1 MLGLVLYIILSI
13 VMSTV
18 CTIATC
24 KATNLSELSELSLCS
39 KICFALYFAVA
50 NLIAWPM
57 YCIFTASATL
67 HGEGNL

>member
-13 VMSTV
+13 IMSTV
-18 CTIATC
+18 WTITTY
-24 KATNLSELSELSLCS
+24 KATDLSMFGLCS

-50 NLIAWPM
+50 NLIAWPI
-57 YCIFTASATL
+57 YCILAASTAL

>member
-13 VMSTV
+13 VMSTGW
-18 CTIATC
+18 TIATC
-24 KATNLSELSELSLCS
+24 KETDLSELGLCS

-57 YCIFTASATL
+57 YCIFAASVIL
-67 HGEGNL
+67 HDEW

>member
-13 VMSTV
+13 VISTA
-18 CTIATC
+18 CTIVTC
-24 KATNLSELSELSLCS
+24 KETDLSELGLCS

-57 YCIFTASATL
+57 YCIFAASVIL
-67 HGEGNL
+67 HDEW

>member
-1 MLGLVLYIILSI
+1 MLGLILYIILSI

-18 CTIATC
+18 WTVATCIATD
-24 KATNLSELSELSLCS
+24 LSKLGLCS

-50 NLIAWPM
+50 NLIAWPI
-57 YCIFTASATL
+57 YCILAASTAL

>member
-13 VMSTV
+13 VISTA
-18 CTIATC
+18 CTIAIC
-24 KATNLSELSELSLCS
+24 KETDLSELGLCS

-57 YCIFTASATL
+57 YCIFAASVIL
-67 HGEGNL
+67 HDEW

>member
-1 MLGLVLYIILSI
+1 MLGFVLYIILSI

-18 CTIATC
+18 CTVTTCMATD
-24 KATNLSELSELSLCS
+24 LSKLGLCS

-57 YCIFTASATL
+57 YCILAASVAL

>member
-18 CTIATC
+18 WTIATC
-24 KATNLSELSELSLCS
+24 KVTDLSELGLCS

-57 YCIFTASATL
+57 YCIFAASVAL

>member
-24 KATNLSELSELSLCS
+24 KATDLLELSLCS